1 MKIVCPK
8 CSFSR
13 EVPEEKI
20 PPKTKIATCPKCG
33 HRFQFRSIPQT
44 EEPVDLG
51 IPHEDSDSPDTARED
66 IWDSLS
72 AMNNSSQTDPQP
84 DTTAQHNPR
93 GESAVDRQGV
103 PWEHLD
109 TVGFFPGLMGTL
121 KQVMLHPIRFFRDT
135 NFSPGIGKALVF
147 YLLIAEVQ
155 ALAQFFWQMT
165 GVIPMMGE
173 SAGDAALG
181 LGMMG
186 MGSAL
191 ILIFYPIVLTMML
204 FVIVGLNHLC
214 LHVFRA
220 ASQGFVGTFKAV
232 TYGSAPMV
240 LALFPLVGPLVGALW
255 TMVTTFFGYKY
266 IHKTTTTK
274 VVLAMLLPVMLM
286 GLLILAMIIFGTMA
300 TEPAG

>member
-1 MKIVCPK
+1 
-8 CSFSR
+8 
-13 EVPEEKI
+13 
-20 PPKTKIATCPKCG
+20 
-33 HRFQFRSIPQT
+33 
-44 EEPVDLG
+44 
-51 IPHEDSDSPDTARED
+51 
-66 IWDSLS
+66 
-72 AMNNSSQTDPQP
+72 
-84 DTTAQHNPR
+84 
-93 GESAVDRQGV
+93 
-103 PWEHLD
+103 
-109 TVGFFPGLMGTL
+109 
-121 KQVMLHPIRFFRDT
+121 
-135 NFSPGIGKALVF
+135 
-147 YLLIAEVQ
+147 
-155 ALAQFFWQMT
+155 
-165 GVIPMMGE
+165 MMGE